1 MTNRNYFGAMMVE
14 TGEADALISGSTSKY
29 ADTIRPAI
37 HTVGIKPEIN
47 HIAGM
52 YLLMTKQ
59 GPIFFSDT
67 TVNPR
72 PDYQTLVD
80 TTLLT
85 ANAVRKFNIEPV
97 IAMVSYSNFGSVR
110 DGSPIRVRKA
120 VEILHHQ
127 HPELI
132 VDGDIQMNFA
142 LNAELRTKMFP
153 FSKLGWR
160 KVNTIIFPN
169 LSSGNIAYKM
179 MQELGRV
186 EAIGPILLG
195 MNKSIHVVPLESS
208 VREIVNMVTIAV
220 VDAQ

>member
-1 MTNRNYFGAMMVE
+1 
-14 TGEADALISGSTSKY
+14 
-29 ADTIRPAI
+29 
-37 HTVGIKPEIN
+37 
-47 HIAGM
+47 M

-59 GPIFFSDT
+59 GPVFFSDT

-72 PDYQTLVD
+72 PDAQTLVD

-85 ANAVRKFNIEPV
+85 ADAVCKFNIDPV
-97 IAMVSYSNFGSVR
+97 IALVSYSNFGSVR
-110 DGSPIRVRKA
+110 TGSPTRVQEA
-120 VEILHHQ
+120 AQILHHK
-127 HPELI
+127 HPYLI

-142 LNAELRTKMFP
+142 LNCELRNKMFP
-153 FSKLGWR
+153 FSKLGKKR
-160 KVNTIIFPN
+160 VNTIIFPN

-179 MQELGRV
+179 MQELGEA

-195 MNKSIHVVPLESS
+195 MKKSIHVIALESS